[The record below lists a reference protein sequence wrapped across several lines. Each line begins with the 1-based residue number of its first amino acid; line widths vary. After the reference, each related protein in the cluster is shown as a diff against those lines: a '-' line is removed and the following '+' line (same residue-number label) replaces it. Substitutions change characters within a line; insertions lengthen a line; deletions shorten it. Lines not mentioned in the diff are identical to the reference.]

1 MLSKEASKIIQN
13 AIEKGHKCLTE
24 PEAKRVCLNYGISVT
39 PFEVAKNK
47 KEALRLAARLG
58 YPLVLKIVSPDI
70 IHKSEIGGVVVGIEN
85 HTQFSDAYDK
95 ILNNVKTKSP
105 DAKVQGMLIQ
115 KMAPHSTEII
125 VGLVRDAQFGAT
137 VMFGLGGIF
146 VEILRDISFGIAPID
161 EFEAKKMVEEI
172 KGYPLLAGERG
183 RDRLD
188 IDALADAIVKV
199 SQLVMKNPEIEQI
212 DLNPIFVYPKG
223 YSVADARISLNP
235 NNVGV
240 MNKTEVDSKYV
251 LESVEQLKKFFNAD
265 AVAIVGASPNS
276 KIGSGVLKAF
286 INSGY
291 EGKLYPVAL
300 KYKKVFGLTCYPS
313 IIDIP
318 GKLDLVVLVIQAP
331 LIPKILLECAKKGVK
346 NVIIVSASFRE
357 AGGKFVELQE
367 KVLNIAKKN
376 DIRIIG
382 PNCIGVFN
390 PAKKIDT
397 LFQQYE
403 RMVRA
408 KAGSFSFITQ
418 SGTFLCTFLEQ
429 AAMDGVGVS
438 KFVSYGN
445 RVDVDEADLI
455 TYLGS
460 DSETKV
466 IGMYFEGLGNGRKL
480 MEAAR
485 KVVPKKPIIACKG
498 GKTELARKAAF
509 SHTGNIAGA
518 YPIVKAAFRKAGI
531 ILADNL
537 DELYAM
543 CKALLFQPLAHG
555 NKVAMITNGAGP
567 SVGSADAIAK
577 SGLKLATYTKKTI
590 KRLNE
595 ILPPFMS
602 KGNPVD
608 ITASAT
614 SLEYKKTL
622 ELLLQD
628 QKVDIVV
635 LFLLFQDNPLDD
647 EIIKV
652 VEEMQKHGKPILV
665 WANGGPYTRK
675 RAALIEKTGVPV
687 YRNSEEVIAA
697 SFALAKYGEYKR
709 KLN

>member
-1 MLSKEASKIIQN
+1 M
-13 AIEKGHKCLTE
+13 CLTE
-24 PEAKRVCLNYGISVT
+24 PESKRVCLSYGISVA
-39 PFEVAKNK
+39 PFEVAINK
-47 KEALRLAARLG
+47 KEALRYASKLG
-58 YPLVLKIVSPDI
+58 YPLVLKIISPDI
-70 IHKSEIGGVVVGIEN
+70 IHKSEIGCVVVGIEN
-85 HTQFSDAYDK
+85 NDQFSNAYNK
-95 ILNNVKTKSP
+95 ILNNVKTKAP
-105 DAKVQGMLIQ
+105 NAKVQGMLIQ
-115 KMAPHSTEII
+115 KMTPRSTEII
-125 VGLVRDAQFGAT
+125 VGLVRDAQFGPT
-137 VMFGLGGIF
+137 IMFGLGGVF
-146 VEILRDISFGIAPID
+146 VETLRDISFGIAPID
-161 EFEAKKMVEEI
+161 EFEAKKMIEEI
-172 KGYPLLAGERG
+172 KGYPLLAGVRG

-188 IDALADAIVKV
+188 ISALADAMVKV
-199 SQLVMKNPEIEQI
+199 SQLAMKNLEIEQL

-235 NNVGV
+235 NVDSV
-240 MNKTEVDSKYV
+240 TNKTVVDTKYV
-251 LESVEQLKKFFNAD
+251 LETVEQLEKFFNAD
-265 AVAIVGASPNS
+265 TVAIVGASPKS

-300 KYKKVFGLTCYPS
+300 NHKKVFGLTCYPS
-313 IIDIP
+313 IMEIP
-318 GKLDLVVLVIQAP
+318 DKLDLVVLVIQAP
-331 LIPKILLECAKKGVK
+331 LIPGVLLDCAKKGVK
-346 NVIIVSASFRE
+346 NIIIVSASFKE
-357 AGGKFVELQE
+357 SGGKFAELQE
-367 KVLNIAKKN
+367 KVLNIARKN

-390 PAKKIDT
+390 PVKKIDT

-403 RMVRA
+403 RMVRP
-408 KAGSFSFITQ
+408 KAGSFSFISQ
-418 SGTFLCTFLEQ
+418 SGTFICTFLEQ

-466 IGMYFEGLGNGRKL
+466 IGMYFEGLVNGRKL

-509 SHTGNIAGA
+509 SHTGNIAGS

-531 ILADNL
+531 ILAENL

-567 SVGSADAIAK
+567 SVISADLISK

-590 KRLNE
+590 KKLNE

-608 ITASAT
+608 LTASAT
-614 SLEYKKTL
+614 SLEYKITL
-622 ELLLQD
+622 DLLLQD
-628 QKVDIVV
+628 QEVDIVV

-647 EIIKV
+647 GIIKV
-652 VEEMQKHGKPILV
+652 IGEMQKHGKPILC
-665 WANGGPYTRK
+665 WSNGGSYTRK
-675 RAALIEKTGVPV
+675 RAALIEKIGIPV
-687 YRNSEEVIAA
+687 YRTSEEVIAA

-709 KLN
+709 SLN